1 MTDTEPHFSEAD
13 DVAPYDPGQMWEDT
27 DSDEIPETDPVY
39 DESAEPAVDVPEP
52 PAPIRWSLLSAAEA
66 EIEWYALNEWTH
78 WLRKRYGLPTAVVPP
93 FWHRHGEL
101 VEELSALHLHYLGS
115 FHQDQDGSGPMG
127 WHADFDTWQ
136 KRMREWVTITGTKLD
151 RDRDTRQTAWPGEPP
166 APELHEEKIDD
177 READFFAFVEA
188 DLEHRRQLA
197 QVLDELFDDEPAR
210 S

>member
-1 MTDTEPHFSEAD
+1 MIDTEPHFSEAN
-13 DVAPYDPGQMWEDT
+13 DVAPDDPDRMWEDT
-27 DSDEIPETDPVY
+27 DS

-151 RDRDTRQTAWPGEPP
+151 GGRETRQAAWPGGPP
-166 APELHEEKIDD
+166 SQGLHEGKIDD

-188 DLEHRRQLA
+188 DLERRRQLA
-197 QVLDELFDDEPAR
+197 TTLDEIFPPEP
-210 S
+210 SG